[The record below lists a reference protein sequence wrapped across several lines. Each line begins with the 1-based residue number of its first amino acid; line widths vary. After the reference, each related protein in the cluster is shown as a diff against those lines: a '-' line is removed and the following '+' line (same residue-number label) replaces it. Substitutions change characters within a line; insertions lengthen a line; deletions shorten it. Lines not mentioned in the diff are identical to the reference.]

1 MSKEQKLLTQLREDI
16 NSGSVSLEN
25 LQERSFFRLLP
36 IRSQCDLLLLLS
48 QNSLRAGEPEIAQEV
63 TLQALELAKNTSGF
77 EIQRDQKIMQAM
89 LWNQL
94 GTIARRTDDL
104 DRAEHFLNTSLRI
117 LQRLKYNEGQSS
129 VLSNL
134 GNVAM
139 QRGNYRRAKKLL
151 LMAKKKG
158 LRDPE
163 GLAITHLNLANCY
176 IQLGSLPSALKQLDD
191 IENESNFPLLLRSKV
206 AAMKGN
212 IFGMRETWNLAVPE
226 FKKALDFLDKGSP
239 LRVTLLQNMGV
250 AYDNLGKHQEAIRVL
265 REYLSEGNSKAPERS
280 EILLLLGK
288 IYVRENDSRN
298 AENCFSAAVN
308 LAQSPEIEVAARIAL
323 AQRQETHSL
332 VMALDSYRKVN
343 AIIEEH
349 GDLSSKANMDELIA
363 EMEFRLHQFEEG
375 FEDLEKA
382 RKGYEAHKEQRKVIG
397 VLFKFA
403 SVHLFNKKW
412 QSALDYLRIAEN
424 AAEKSRSEELVEVAQ
439 VFQDIVNNLERSL
452 THADFDELKERVA
465 PTELLLQLDRGVG
478 SQ

>member
-1 MSKEQKLLTQLREDI
+1 
-16 NSGSVSLEN
+16 
-25 LQERSFFRLLP
+25 
-36 IRSQCDLLLLLS
+36 
-48 QNSLRAGEPEIAQEV
+48 
-63 TLQALELAKNTSGF
+63 
-77 EIQRDQKIMQAM
+77 
-89 LWNQL
+89 
-94 GTIARRTDDL
+94 
-104 DRAEHFLNTSLRI
+104 
-117 LQRLKYNEGQSS
+117 
-129 VLSNL
+129 
-134 GNVAM
+134 
-139 QRGNYRRAKKLL
+139 
-151 LMAKKKG
+151 MAKKKG

-191 IENESNFPLLLRSKV
+191 IENESNLPLLLRSKV

-212 IFGMRETWNLAVPE
+212 IFCMRETWNLAVPE

-382 RKGYEAHKEQRKVIG
+382 QKGYEALKEQRKIIG
-397 VLFKFA
+397 VLFKLA

-424 AAEKSRSEELVEVAQ
+424 AAKKYRSEELVEVAQ

-452 THADFDELKERVA
+452 THANFDEFKEKVA
-465 PTELLLQLDRGVG
+465 PTELLLQLDRGMG